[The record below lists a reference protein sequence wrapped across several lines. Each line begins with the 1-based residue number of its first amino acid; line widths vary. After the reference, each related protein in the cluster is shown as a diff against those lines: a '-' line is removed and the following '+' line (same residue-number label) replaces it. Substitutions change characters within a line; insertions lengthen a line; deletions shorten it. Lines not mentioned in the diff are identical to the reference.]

1 MQEVMTFGAEAGGAV
16 GHNTF
21 SLSGADFAAKIGF
34 AGFAELAFAAF
45 GGTGIEDKS
54 ESGVSGGRRRRGRCR
69 YLTRA
74 QQRYRLLSLT

>member
-16 GHNTF
+16 GHDTF

-34 AGFAELAFAAF
+34 AGFAEFAFAAF

-54 ESGVSGGRRRRGRCR
+54 ESGVLGGRRRGSCR